1 MPERHS
7 KKLLETRKRNNKMDY
22 SDYFN
27 DILSSAGNESQLNNE
42 TLLAIAKEKGLDDD
56 TVLELQSAFAL
67 IDSTSVKVEGL
78 NDARHDGIT
87 RAEFVEEEIKRL
99 TDTLEPEEQ
108 DAVFTAI
115 EKTAEKT
122 IEQLSAE

>member
-1 MPERHS
+1 
-7 KKLLETRKRNNKMDY
+7 MDY

-42 TLLAIAKEKGLDDD
+42 TLLAIAKD
-56 TVLELQSAFAL
+56 TVLELQRAFAL

-99 TDTLEPEEQ
+99 ADTLEPEEQ